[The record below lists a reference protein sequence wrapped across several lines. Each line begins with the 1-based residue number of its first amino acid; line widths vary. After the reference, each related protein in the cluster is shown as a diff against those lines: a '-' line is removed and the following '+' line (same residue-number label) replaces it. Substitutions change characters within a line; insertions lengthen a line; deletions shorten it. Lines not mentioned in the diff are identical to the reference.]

1 MSKLQYLALGVLH
14 RGQLYRNSIVSVDG
28 GNVIIRPFDGEVP
41 QTVFVSGIVAVCAS
55 GRLTDSHRRAL
66 TLRVQDAPL
75 LDRAIM
81 RADRYLSANSLYM
94 PDSSSAPDAGDTLPV
109 LLLLPRR

>member
-55 GRLTDSHRRAL
+55 GRLTDAHRRAL
-66 TLRVQDAPL
+66 TLRVQDSPL

-81 RADRYLSANSLYM
+81 RVDRYLSANSLYLS
-94 PDSSSAPDAGDTLPV
+94 DSSPEADVDTSV